1 MPKNLLLE
9 KISHEEMVDHMKDLY
24 KHLLKELPKID
35 RKPKIVLEKDKKN
48 AEDFFG
54 KTGFY
59 DPKTDEIHL
68 FITDRHPKDVLR
80 SFAHEM
86 VHHEQNC
93 SGYTATVDMSKTHEA
108 DYASKDPKL
117 REAERDAFERG
128 NMIFRDWTDSIKAK
142 RKKGDKNMNEAKL
155 KEVIRQMIQEITSK
169 GGEKARRAKD
179 PMAYKPPPESK
190 KKSMK
195 YEPHSKED
203 PIKGKKGQTWG
214 DVVGHSEKPKKVS
227 EVSYEKSGLEHPE
240 KADLNKDKDL
250 SSYELKRGKAIQKSM
265 SGKKDPVKEAE
276 MMARKEA
283 RTRMEKH
290 TGKDL
295 KRMKE
300 APAEATEKLA
310 ESRQIGGI
318 VELKPVTDIQH
329 PYPHLF
335 DKKERALKNA
345 FEQKDEK
352 IYNELMKR
360 FGFGKKDGDK

>member
-1 MPKNLLLE
+1 MPKMLLLE
-9 KISHEEMVDHMKDLY
+9 KISNEEMIDRMKELY
-24 KHLLKELPKID
+24 SFALKKLPKID

-59 DPKTDEIHL
+59 DPKIDEIHL

-80 SFAHEM
+80 SFAHEL

-142 RKKGDKNMNEAKL
+142 REDKNMKESQL
-155 KEVIRQMIQEITSK
+155 KEVIKQMIQEITSK

-179 PMAYKPPPESK
+179 PMAYKPPAERK

-195 YEPHSKED
+195 YEPNSKED
-203 PIKGKKGQTWG
+203 PTFGKKGQTWG
-214 DVVGHSEKPKKVS
+214 DAVGEPEKKEKVS
-227 EVSYEKSGLEHPE
+227 EVSYDKSNLKHPE

-250 SSYELKRGKAIQKSM
+250 SSYELKRGKAIEKSIG
-265 SGKKDPVKEAE
+265 GKKDPVKEAE
-276 MMARKEA
+276 ALGRAHAKKALEQ
-283 RTRMEKH
+283 K

-295 KRMKE
+295 KRMKKE
-300 APAEATEKLA
+300 ASGYEAVEKLE

-318 VELKPVTDIQH
+318 VELKPVSEIQH

-335 DKKERALKNA
+335 DKKERAFKDA
-345 FEQKDEK
+345 FEQKDER

-360 FGFGKKDGDK
+360 FGFTKDGDK